1 MSVDPRSEV
10 LSNGLNYTK
19 TIRNDTYPFIDPKKS
34 DLSGKAVL
42 ITGAS
47 RGLGREAALA
57 YAKAGASFIILAAR
71 SHLADLEK
79 EVRSAATQNGRDAPK
94 TLSISVDITSLESVQ
109 AAAKKVEEAFGRL
122 DILLNN
128 AGYLEEFKPV
138 AESDPDEWW
147 KVFTINV
154 KGSYLVTRAFIPLL
168 LKGGDKTIVNVS
180 SIGAHVLVPG
190 ASGYQTTKLALLRF
204 TEFVDCEYKDQ
215 GLLTYCIHPGGV
227 ATELAN
233 NMPKEMHHVLV
244 DTPQLSADSIVW
256 LTKEKRDWLAGSTK
270 MGLFT
275 GSSNSHGRSH
285 NSTSHHSSSGY
296 YARPTYTRPSS
307 SSFFSRSGS
316 SSYYKRRPRDGYIAY
331 LVYKLKRLIQEL
343 WYYARRHPVKTF
355 FAIILPL
362 ISAGGALGGLAA
374 GMGIKLPMGLSSG
387 SFGGA
392 NGYRGGYYGS
402 AGYGSDFG
410 RGSSGF
416 GSFGSLGSMM
426 KIAQAFL

>member
-256 LTKEKRDWLAGSTK
+256 LTKEKRDWLAGRYVSCTWDMEQLLEK
-270 MGLFT
+270 
-275 GSSNSHGRSH
+275 
-285 NSTSHHSSSGY
+285 
-296 YARPTYTRPSS
+296 
-307 SSFFSRSGS
+307 
-316 SSYYKRRPRDGYIAY
+316 KEQI
-331 LVYKLKRLIQEL
+331 LKGDLLKVRM
-343 WYYARRHPVKTF
+343 AV
-355 FAIILPL
+355 
-362 ISAGGALGGLAA
+362 S
-374 GMGIKLPMGLSSG
+374 
-387 SFGGA
+387 
-392 NGYRGGYYGS
+392 
-402 AGYGSDFG
+402 
-410 RGSSGF
+410 
-416 GSFGSLGSMM
+416 
-426 KIAQAFL
+426 